1 MRTTRTALGVLTL
14 ALTFVATACGGSGGT
29 AEGSTASTPSA
40 TMPSATG
47 AMSMSMT
54 PGPRPSTDATLTIV
68 SPKNG
73 ATIHGGDVTLKLKLD
88 GGTIATGASTDLV
101 PNEGHLHVVL
111 DDQLI
116 SMTSEL
122 TSVIPDVASGMHL
135 IKVEFVANDHAPFD
149 PRVIAAVSFEV
160 AG

>member
-1 MRTTRTALGVLTL
+1 MTRTISAALMAL
-14 ALTFVATACGGSGGT
+14 ALTTAACGGSDTSTGG
-29 AEGSTASTPSA
+29 SPS
-40 TMPSATG
+40 PSMAH
-47 AMSMSMT
+47 ASMSMP
-54 PGPRPSTDATLTIV
+54 PGDRPSTDATVTIV

-73 ATIHGGDVTLKLKLD
+73 ETVRGSDVTLKLNLK
-88 GGTIATGASTDLV
+88 GGTIATTASTDLV

-116 SMTSEL
+116 SMTSDLE
-122 TSVIPDVASGMHL
+122 SVISDVAPGTHL

-160 AG
+160 AA

>member
-1 MRTTRTALGVLTL
+1 
-14 ALTFVATACGGSGGT
+14 
-29 AEGSTASTPSA
+29 
-40 TMPSATG
+40 
-47 AMSMSMT
+47 MSMT
-54 PGPRPSTDATLTIV
+54 AGPRPSTDATLAIV

-73 ATIHGGDVTLKLKLD
+73 ETIRGSDVTLELELD
-88 GGTIATGASTDLV
+88 GGTIATSASTELV
-101 PNEGHLHVVL
+101 PDEGHLHVVL

-116 SMTSEL
+116 SMTSDLE
-122 TSVIPDVASGMHL
+122 SVISDVAPGTHL